1 MIIFYWQES
10 LTQLNMKQNKKK
22 EVFLPMLLPNVG
34 TSLLGSLLSGKG
46 IVRASEGILRAGD
59 GSSIKKSLTFT
70 TSFHKF

>member
-22 EVFLPMLLPNVG
+22 EVFLSMLLPSVG

-59 GSSIKKSLTFT
+59 GSSIKKNLTFT

>member
-1 MIIFYWQES
+1 
-10 LTQLNMKQNKKK
+10 
-22 EVFLPMLLPNVG
+22 MLLPNVG

>member
-22 EVFLPMLLPNVG
+22 EVFLSMLLPSVG

-59 GSSIKKSLTFT
+59 GSSIKKNLTFT
-70 TSFHKF
+70 TSLHKF

>member
-22 EVFLPMLLPNVG
+22 EVFLSMLLPSVG

-46 IVRASEGILRAGD
+46 IVRASEGILRAGY
-59 GSSIKKSLTFT
+59 GSSIKKILTFT